1 MIRTTVQLFALLL
14 LLTAPLPAQRIA
26 DNALHSLISSGIEH
40 SGKQEYRAA
49 MSRFN
54 EAIRLFPKHPAGYMN
69 KAILMQ
75 VMSLDFETPV
85 PSKEYLSLLAST
97 QKFAENPSSNDLTDW
112 EAQYYQGMARS
123 YIAYYNFRD
132 GENWLSGL
140 SHGLRATGYFE
151 KCLAINPDAFDALTG
166 LGTYKYWKSRNM
178 RFLTWT
184 PLLDDERD
192 AGIAALRQ
200 AERLAAYTSAQA
212 VNSLIWIFIE
222 EERWDEAIRAAESI
236 LKRYPQNRLF
246 LWGLAS
252 AAEGKEQWTL
262 AREAYRRIVRSIDGE
277 VTERRYIEIQARA
290 KIALMSAKLG
300 DAATARKEG
309 AWVLGKKNISL
320 KPFTNDG
327 AERITR
333 RIEEVEEMLED
344 L

>member
-1 MIRTTVQLFALLL
+1 MKIITVQLSVLLFL
-14 LLTAPLPAQRIA
+14 LAASAAAQRIP
-26 DNALHSLISSGIEH
+26 DTGLHELIVEGIDH

-49 MSRFN
+49 MAKFE
-54 EAIRLFPKHPAGYMN
+54 EAIRRYPMHPAGVMN

-85 PSKEYLSLLAST
+85 RGKEYLALLAKT
-97 QKFAENPSSNDLTDW
+97 ETLAEDLTKQAAT
-112 EAQYYQGMARS
+112 EAEGLYYLGMARS
-123 YIAYYNFRD
+123 YVAYYNFRD
-132 GENWLSGL
+132 GENWLAGL

-151 KCLAINPDAFDALTG
+151 KCLVKHPEAFDALTG

-184 PLLDDERD
+184 PLLDDERTE
-192 AGIAALRQ
+192 GIAGLRQ
-200 AERLAAYTSAQA
+200 AERRAEYTSAQA
-212 VNSLIWIFIE
+212 TNSLIWIYIE
-222 EERWDEAIRAAESI
+222 EERWDDAIQAAQSI
-236 LKRYPQNRLF
+236 LKRYPNNRLF

-252 AAEGKEQWTL
+252 AAEGKENWSL

-277 VTERRYIEIQARA
+277 VNERRYIEIQARA
-290 KIALMSAKLG
+290 KIAIMSAKLN
-300 DAATARKEG
+300 DANTARKEA
-309 AWVLGKKNISL
+309 AWVLARKGISL

-333 RIEEVEEMLED
+333 RVAEVEDMLSD